1 MDRRRALLASG
12 GGFPENY
19 LFKEGLG
26 FREDL
31 VYKTYFPYGAGATIT
46 NNSIYIHG
54 GNGSAVLMLNHG
66 TTITGSDQIISS
78 VVNLDFSKYTKLC
91 VESTDQANVSRT
103 AYVGVFEIEGK
114 RKPTLEKICASP
126 YNYLDPYVD
135 FYTGS
140 TRTVHT
146 LDISSK
152 SGGSFVMVSPDFS
165 LKLEVYNIWLE

>member
-1 MDRRRALLASG
+1 MNRRRALLGG

-26 FREDL
+26 FRKDL
-31 VYKTYFPYGAGATIT
+31 VYKTYFPSGAGATIT

-54 GNGSAVLMLNHG
+54 GNKGSAVLMLNHG
-66 TTITGSDQIISS
+66 ATINSENIIKA
-78 VVNLDFSKYTKLC
+78 VNNIDFSKYTKLC
-91 VESTDQANVSRT
+91 VESTDQANTSRR
-103 AYVGVFEIEGK
+103 ASVGVFEIEGQY
-114 RKPTLEKICASP
+114 KPTLEKISRSP
-126 YNYLDPYVD
+126 SNYLDPYAD
-135 FYTGS
+135 FYTGG

-152 SGGSFVMVSPDFS
+152 NGGSFVMVSPDFS

>member
-1 MDRRRALLASG
+1 MDRRRALLAG

-31 VYKTYFPYGAGATIT
+31 VYKTYFPSGAGEAIT

-54 GNGSAVLMLNHG
+54 GNGGSAVLMLNYG
-66 TTITGSDQIISS
+66 TTIDSKNIITA
-78 VVNLDFSKYTKLC
+78 VNNIDFSKYTKLC
-91 VESTDQANVSRT
+91 VESTDEANVSRR
-103 AYVGVFEIEGK
+103 AYIGIYKEGQY
-114 RKPTLEKICASP
+114 KPTLEKISGSP
-126 YNYLDPYVD
+126 KNYLDPYAD
-135 FYTGS
+135 FYTGG

-152 SGGSFVMVSPDFS
+152 NGGSFVMVSPDFT